1 MEDNIVIFFQDV
13 KQNKSLSNFG
23 FVNYKLY
30 HNGYS
35 DIQLNQPCKFPH
47 KLFCYSHET
56 HEALPGS
63 AMVKSTLNT

>member
-1 MEDNIVIFFQDV
+1 MQSFCFQDF

-35 DIQLNQPCKFPH
+35 GIQLNQPCKSPN
-47 KLFCYSHET
+47 KLFCYSRET
-56 HEALPGS
+56 HEALAGPT
-63 AMVKSTLNT
+63 MVKSMLNT